1 MQKIELSTH
10 GEKAKV
16 YYEQGRWSREML
28 REVTRK
34 GWITEAERKA
44 ITEEKE

>member
-1 MQKIELSTH
+1 MKIKQMKTDP
-10 GEKAKV
+10 GE
-16 YYEQGRWSREML
+16 QRWNREML